1 MIVEIILG
9 LLVLT
14 EGYVIWNLTK
24 KTELLET
31 WIENF
36 SDRISQVQQELSDID
51 STGHFESD
59 DEIGSIF
66 DGIKEIINDLN
77 ELLPTIQKIEGSPE
91 IKEYIQKESR
101 QKIIKEHSLEKFISK
116 WLAAFSFL
124 KSNFYTPHQ

>member
-1 MIVEIILG
+1 MIVEIVLG

-14 EGYVIWNLTK
+14 EGYVIWNLIR

-36 SDRISQVQQELSDID
+36 SDRITRVQQELSDID

-66 DGIKEIINDLN
+66 DSIKEVVN
-77 ELLPTIQKIEGSPE
+77 ELNNFTEGEE
-91 IKEYIQKESR
+91 ISE
-101 QKIIKEHSLEKFISK
+101 
-116 WLAAFSFL
+116 
-124 KSNFYTPHQ
+124 